1 VMQGRETAFAG
12 QLLRAISTDTTK
24 VTWSKTSGPGKVVFA
39 DDAALA
45 TTATFSAVGDY
56 VLTLTARKGKMSD
69 SSTLAVQGHPMGP
82 VRLGGPCRHTEDR
95 CFLVG

>member
-1 VMQGRETAFAG
+1 MAGVDRIVMHGRKTPFAG

-24 VTWSKTSGPGKVVFA
+24 LTWSKASGPGKVAFA

-56 VLTLTARKGKMSD
+56 VLKLLGNFFSSSDFLELHGPGKVG
-69 SSTLAVQGHPMGP
+69 VQH
-82 VRLGGPCRHTEDR
+82 L
-95 CFLVG
+95 